1 VAALFRAAGREAR
14 ANTFDLG
21 FGLGPRLN
29 AAGRLADMSLGIECL
44 LTDDANRAWE
54 IAQELDGMNRE
65 RRDIEAGMQQ
75 EALQILEQPLA
86 GLDPHRAHRQRVPRH
101 LAPGRDRHRGLAAQG
116 KIPPPDHHVRAR
128 RRGAHQ
134 GLGRSIPGFHL
145 RDALD
150 LVSKRHPGLLVKF
163 GGHAMAAGL
172 TVRAKDFDTFV
183 SAFEEVGEWLTDD
196 QLARVIETD
205 GDIDDA
211 CFSPEFVTLL
221 EGQVWGQGFR
231 RRSAASSTYC
241 ARPCSRA
248 ST

>member
-1 VAALFRAAGREAR
+1 
-14 ANTFDLG
+14 
-21 FGLGPRLN
+21 
-29 AAGRLADMSLGIECL
+29 
-44 LTDDANRAWE
+44 
-54 IAQELDGMNRE
+54 
-65 RRDIEAGMQQ
+65 
-75 EALQILEQPLA
+75 
-86 GLDPHRAHRQRVPRH
+86 
-101 LAPGRDRHRGLAAQG
+101 
-116 KIPPPDHHVRAR
+116 
-128 RRGAHQ
+128 
-134 GLGRSIPGFHL
+134 
-145 RDALD
+145 
-150 LVSKRHPGLLVKF
+150 VSKRHPGLLVKF

-205 GDIDDA
+205 GDIEDA

-231 RRSAASSTYC
+231 RRRSAASSTYC